1 MKKIVFLMVFLLAG
15 VTALSGSECS
25 GCRRLFRVSECK
37 NKAYP
42 DDFDARQKSYSQCI
56 NSVMG
61 FTQGEEWF
69 VDDENRARYE
79 EALSECAH
87 LKPDWGYEFD
97 WHSDEELREVLSI
110 SLAGLFHSSR
120 ASFITGEG
128 SDYFFEGVYDC
139 ARIPNADLIDGS
151 EHYPSTLHLRLY
163 YDKGGKK
170 ELVREWTGHSS
181 LHTYGSLAAHM
192 FENRDALLKSDLP
205 LTDITD
211 NFEKMPVSCR
221 VRGEKEDVAYNT
233 TMTITVND
241 FRDEQGRTSRE
252 FCRIA
257 VFVKEGEILNGAAP
271 EGLPRGKAAVFLVG
285 SGEVTVEYRA
295 PDTSLEGEET
305 VQVYHCHT
313 IRDPAYRPLE
323 KTEISRQ
330 VIAEEKIPYRR
341 PGVYATLSITYE
353 KKREEKRDKGPRHKV
368 DKTWSEKK
376 EAKILLNL
384 EKVPRESVS
393 FDPGTGK
400 IKVTRYR
407 YPVKEI
413 SIQQASLTGHG
424 TSDEN
429 ISGVHTVTVSDA
441 VGSYSDLEMQKSGS
455 MLVLDVDPETGK
467 IITATFPQFTLRGM
481 IMHTTKGAQH
491 SGTQEREINRSYE
504 EVDSFEVSQ
513 DFGSETHQEAVTVME
528 GDGRMLLKGGAQKTL
543 HGTFDTETYSS
554 SWMVV
559 LEP

>member
-1 MKKIVFLMVFLLAG
+1 MRKIVFLVVLLFAG
-15 VTALSGSECS
+15 FFPLFGDECPE
-25 GCRRLFRVSECK
+25 CRRLFRVRECE

-42 DDFDARQKSYSQCI
+42 DDFDARQNAYSQCL
-56 NSVMG
+56 NDAMG
-61 FTQGEEWF
+61 FSDGEEWF

-79 EALSECAH
+79 DALSACAD

-97 WHSDEELREVLSI
+97 WHSDDELRSVLAS
-110 SLAGLFHSSR
+110 SLAGLFSSSR
-120 ASFITGEG
+120 ASFVQKGG

-139 ARIPNADLIDGS
+139 ARIPNVDLIDGAQ
-151 EHYPSTLHLRLY
+151 HYPSTLQLRLY
-163 YDKGGKK
+163 YDKGGEQ

-181 LHTYGSLAAHM
+181 LHTYGSLAAQM

-205 LTDITD
+205 LTDMTD
-211 NFEKMPVSCR
+211 DFEKMPVSCR
-221 VRGEKEDVAYNT
+221 IRGEKEAVAYNT
-233 TMTITVND
+233 TMTITVNGFQD
-241 FRDEQGRTSRE
+241 ARGRPSRE

-257 VFVKEGEILNGAAP
+257 VFVKEGEILNGAVP

>member
-25 GCRRLFRVSECK
+25 DCRRLFRVSECK

-330 VIAEEKIPYRR
+330 VIAEEKIPYKR